1 MWFKNCLV
9 YRVNREVNFNADQ
22 LETQLAEFRFTP
34 CGSQDNK
41 SLVGLVLWVDMAT

>member
-22 LETQLAEFRFTP
+22 LETQLAEFRFTLVAAKI
-34 CGSQDNK
+34 NK
-41 SLVGLVLWVDMAT
+41 SLAGLARWVEMAT